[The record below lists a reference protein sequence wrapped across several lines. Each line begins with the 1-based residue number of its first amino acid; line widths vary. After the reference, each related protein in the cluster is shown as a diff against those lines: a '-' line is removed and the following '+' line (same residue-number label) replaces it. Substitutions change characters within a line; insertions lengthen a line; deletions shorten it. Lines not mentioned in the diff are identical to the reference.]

1 MLIRSLEGIWTRR
14 SGVRNARNRESGKRP
29 RPDRSRKFLLFVREL
44 PQSLGNGQANARE
57 PQRNRSQQ
65 SKIDDSRDTANKR
78 AAHPSVPDPE
88 AGGGLRW
95 VPTDV
100 AGGKLTHVEQFDCI
114 VAELQS
120 EFELLLDQSKFDS
133 WFGSGVSPDARKKH
147 VGKRVMELAIQYLPT
162 RMLHDYCTDQAAGKS
177 HADGD
182 VYAGFQWYGYTL
194 TELEWQHRLWS
205 RMDAKIASMGGCD
218 HIDLP
223 TFGPHR
229 HR

>member
-1 MLIRSLEGIWTRR
+1 M
-14 SGVRNARNRESGKRP
+14 
-29 RPDRSRKFLLFVREL
+29 
-44 PQSLGNGQANARE
+44 Q
-57 PQRNRSQQ
+57 
-65 SKIDDSRDTANKR
+65 ID
-78 AAHPSVPDPE
+78 E
-88 AGGGLRW
+88 
-95 VPTDV
+95 DV
-100 AGGKLTHVEQFDCI
+100 AYTAGTM
-114 VAELQS
+114 APN
-120 EFELLLDQSKFDS
+120 LDQWLGKHHTIRDS
-133 WFGSGVSPDARKKH
+133 IIWEYPTPLPGSFSLQRAQPYKNW
-147 VGKRVMELAIQYLPT
+147 YLPT

>member
-1 MLIRSLEGIWTRR
+1 M
-14 SGVRNARNRESGKRP
+14 
-29 RPDRSRKFLLFVREL
+29 VREAVRL
-44 PQSLGNGQANARE
+44 MEARE
-57 PQRNRSQQ
+57 PASARGQRFNWPAPLSNDRANALHLSHG
-65 SKIDDSRDTANKR
+65 DDPYHQYTHA
-78 AAHPSVPDPE
+78 DP
-88 AGGGLRW
+88 
-95 VPTDV
+95 PY
-100 AGGKLTHVEQFDCI
+100 
-114 VAELQS
+114 S
-120 EFELLLDQSKFDS
+120 MSELLLDQSKFDS

>member
-1 MLIRSLEGIWTRR
+1 MVLLIRSLEGIWTRR
-14 SGVRNARNRESGKRP
+14 SGVRNAKNRESGKRP
-29 RPDRSRKFLLFVREL
+29 RPDRSRKFLLFVR
-44 PQSLGNGQANARE
+44 
-57 PQRNRSQQ
+57 
-65 SKIDDSRDTANKR
+65 
-78 AAHPSVPDPE
+78 
-88 AGGGLRW
+88 W

-100 AGGKLTHVEQFDCI
+100 AGGKLTRVEQFDCI

-120 EFELLLDQSKFDS
+120 KFELLLDQSKFDS
-133 WFGSGVSPDARKKH
+133 WFGSGVSADARKKH

-194 TELEWQHRLWS
+194 TELECQHRLWS